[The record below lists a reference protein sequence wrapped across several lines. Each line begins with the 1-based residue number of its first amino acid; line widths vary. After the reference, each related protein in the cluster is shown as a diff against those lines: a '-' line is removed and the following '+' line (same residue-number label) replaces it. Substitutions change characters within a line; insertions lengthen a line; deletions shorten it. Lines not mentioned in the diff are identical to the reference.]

1 MKLDPSAFVAD
12 KELLDALEKRSTL
25 IVCAE
30 DHILFN
36 QGDLPSG
43 LYVLRAGSAT
53 LSMTSQSGETIM
65 CTPVSAGAL
74 LGLPGFIG
82 DQPYSLTGKA
92 SKGTELGF
100 VSREDFSDLMLSN
113 PALSIK
119 LLAVLAAEVRSAR
132 NALTEC

>member
-1 MKLDPSAFVAD
+1 LKLDPSAFVAD

-25 IVCAE
+25 IVCDE
-30 DHILFN
+30 DRILIN

-43 LYVLRAGSAT
+43 LYVLRVGSAT

-65 CTPVSAGAL
+65 CTL

-82 DQPYSLTGKA
+82 DQPYSLTCEA

-132 NALTEC
+132 NALTEG